1 MNTINNKRKRYSQE
15 RIKKVFIELI
25 QNKEINEITVSDI
38 CKKANLNRTTFYSN
52 YIDIYD
58 LADNIKDDL
67 FNDVLTLYPDETK
80 DKKHSYDFLKLFKHI
95 KENQLFY
102 KTYFKLNYENDF
114 KLLEGM
120 IDYDEFKNYYD
131 DKENI
136 EYHITFFKYG
146 LNAVIKRWLHYGCKE
161 SPEEIRDII
170 INEYK
175 NKTTL
180 N

>member
-1 MNTINNKRKRYSQE
+1 MNTTNNKRRKDSQDK
-15 RIKKVFIELI
+15 IQKVFIELI
-25 QNKEINEITVSDI
+25 QTKEINEISVSDI
-38 CKKANLNRTTFYSN
+38 CKKAGLNRTTFYSN

-58 LADNIKDDL
+58 LADKVKERL
-67 FNDVLTLYPDETK
+67 FEDVLSLYPDETK
-80 DKKHSYDFLKLFKHI
+80 EKRHSYDFLKLFKHI
-95 KENQLFY
+95 KDNQLFY
-102 KTYFKLNYENDF
+102 KTYFKLSYDNDF
-114 KLLEGM
+114 NIVERM
-120 IDYDEFKNYYD
+120 IDYNDFQKHYGN
-131 DKENI
+131 KENI

-175 NKTTL
+175 NKS